1 MKTSRFID
9 LVNIRRAPGVKRG
22 HLAAYFVAVFFT
34 SIFMGVINM
43 SQPWVLTNLLHI
55 ARAEQ
60 GRATSAL
67 LFVNELVL
75 VALVGTFGVLSD
87 RIGRKAVY
95 VGGFL
100 LASLGAWLFPRAS
113 DLSTLVVFRAVGAIG
128 SAALVAMMVAVVAD
142 YPAEE
147 SRGRANGWQGL
158 VAGLGAFFM
167 FFVLMKVPRWLASG
181 TTSNTASLVAIG
193 HKWFTIIA
201 LFGLAGAAV
210 ALGLRGRAT
219 GVGRAAP
226 RKRFSQMAREA
237 LRAAR
242 EDPGLALAYGA
253 AFVSRGDLAVQ
264 GTFVALW
271 INHAGAA
278 KGLAPEA
285 IAAMTGAIGG
295 IAPLFATGFAP
306 IAGLVSDRTSRMR
319 AVLWMAALSALA
331 YGGMV
336 FVKDP
341 LGPTMMAMMAVM
353 GMAEIGSFVA
363 SQALVSQ
370 QAPEDL
376 RGSVTGFFGV
386 CGALGIMLGT
396 VSGGFLFDRLGPAA
410 PFATFGVLNVGLM
423 LWARIVR
430 DRVRTPRRALDG
442 ALPEAGPGT
451 LAAG

>member
-1 MKTSRFID
+1 MT
-9 LVNIRRAPGVKRG
+9 
-22 HLAAYFVAVFFT
+22 AYFVAVFFT

-67 LFVNELVL
+67 LFANEIVL
-75 VALVGTFGVLSD
+75 VTLVGTFGVLSD
-87 RIGRKAVY
+87 RIGRKPVY

-113 DLSTLVVFRAVGAIG
+113 DLATLIGFRAVGAVG

-167 FFVLMKVPRWLASG
+167 FFVLMKVPRWLAAG
-181 TTSNTASLVAIG
+181 TTVDPASVVTIG
-193 HKWFTIIA
+193 RKWFTVIA
-201 LFGLAGAAV
+201 ISGLFGAAA

-219 GVGRAAP
+219 GAGRAEQ
-226 RKRFSQMAREA
+226 RKPFAEMAREA

-271 INHAGAA
+271 INQAGAA

-285 IAAMTGAIGG
+285 IAATTGAIGG
-295 IAPLFATGFAP
+295 IAPLFAMGFAP
-306 IAGLVSDRTSRMR
+306 IAGLISDRTSRIR
-319 AVLWMAALSALA
+319 AVLWMAALSAVA
-331 YGGMV
+331 YGGMAL
-336 FVKDP
+336 VKDP
-341 LGPTMMAMMAVM
+341 LGGGMMAMMAVM
-353 GMAEIGSFVA
+353 GMAEIGAFVA

-370 QAPEDL
+370 QAPEHL

-396 VSGGFLFDRLGPAA
+396 VSGGFLFDRLGPVA
-410 PFATFGVLNVGLM
+410 PFATFGVLNLGLT
-423 LWARIVR
+423 LWARVVR
-430 DRVRTPRRALDG
+430 DRVRMPPPMRDAPLP
-442 ALPEAGPGT
+442 PEAGPES